1 MKRNIFLLIFIAALS
16 TLSLRAQSFAVFED
30 DLLDDIV
37 PAGWLKGFLV
47 NQQEGMTG
55 KPESMSYPY
64 DSNLWDGEIVRNTE
78 TYGSDWWRYE
88 QTAYYTD
95 GLLRLAYLLDDPQL
109 TQKAEAGIK
118 YTLSHP
124 DSNGRLPHGTFK
136 KASMWPMAVFWR
148 AIKAYY
154 DRTNDESIP
163 EILEKHYLSYPLE
176 EVENWR
182 NIVSIEGM
190 LWTYGKTGN
199 PELLERCKTAWNG
212 GKFGDLTPEACFAD
226 MTPFMHGVTFSEE
239 LKLPLLLYAYTGEKY
254 YLDAAIHAYEVM
266 ERNHML
272 PDGVHASAE
281 AIIGNGNIINNHET
295 CDITDLTWT
304 LGYFLQITGGTEWA
318 DRIEKAV
325 FNAGMG
331 CVTDDFK
338 ALQYFSSVNQFRVT
352 GDSNNNGLFPG
363 RTWMAYRPTHQ
374 TECCSGNVN
383 RFMPNFVGRMWMKAS
398 DNAIVAA
405 MYGPSSVN
413 FTAQDGAKV
422 CISENT
428 EYPYE
433 DKIIFKIESDRPVT
447 IDFTYRIP
455 GWADRASVKHA
466 GKKLNKSFAEKG
478 KFHTVQVKVGQKPV
492 EIELDLNMEPVL
504 TTLGKGCTAYDEAA
518 RNYFSGRG
526 KIEPTSIENVT
537 IENDGEDEA
546 DQVQSVYVQRGP
558 LLYSYPIPQNKTED
572 TKVYDYMHGKV
583 PGDPSF
589 KCWNIEP
596 AGDWNYAVDITRDVK
611 LKYAD
616 GKIKIPVKRIR
627 WELEEGKYTPRVP
640 SPEDVEVTSHNM
652 EYIELVPYGG
662 TELRLTVFPVIK

>member
-1 MKRNIFLLIFIAALS
+1 MKKLISLLIIAVW
-16 TLSLRAQSFAVFED
+16 TLNLNAQTFTVFND
-30 DLLDDIV
+30 GLLDDIT
-37 PAGWLKGFLV
+37 PNGWLKDFLV
-47 NQQEGMTG
+47 NQQNGMTG

-95 GLLRLAYLLDDPQL
+95 GLLRLAYLLDNPEL

-124 DSNGRLPHGTFK
+124 DSRGRLPHGTFK

-154 DRTNDESIP
+154 DRTHDEEIP
-163 EILEKHYLSYPLE
+163 KLLERHYLTYSLK
-176 EVENWR
+176 EVESWR
-182 NIVSIEGM
+182 NIVSLEGM

-199 PELLERCKTAWNG
+199 QELLERSITAWNG

-226 MTPFMHGVTFSEE
+226 MTPFMHGVTFCEE

-254 YLDAAIHAYEVM
+254 YLDAAINAFNVM

-281 AIIGNGNIINNHET
+281 PLIGNGNIINNHET
-295 CDITDLTWT
+295 CDISDLTWT
-304 LGYFLQITGGTEWA
+304 LGYFLQITGNTEWA

-331 CVTDDFK
+331 CVTNDFK

-383 RFMPNFVGRMWMKAS
+383 RFMPNYVGRMWMQSGA
-398 DNAIVAA
+398 NGIVAA
-405 MYGPSSVN
+405 MYGPSAVK
-413 FTAQDGAKV
+413 FTAQNGAKV
-422 CISENT
+422 TITEST

-433 DKIIFKIESDRPVT
+433 GNIIFKIESDKHT
-447 IDFTYRIP
+447 AFDFTYRIP
-455 GWADRASVKHA
+455 GWAEKASVKYN
-466 GKKLNKSFAEKG
+466 GKKLCKSITEKA
-478 KFHTVQVKVGQKPV
+478 KFHSIHVNVGDEPV
-492 EIELDLNMEPVL
+492 EIELDLTMEPIL
-504 TTLGKGCTAYDEAA
+504 TTVGKGCTAYDEAA
-518 RNYFSGRG
+518 RNYFNGRG
-526 KIEPTSIENVT
+526 KIEPTSIENVAV
-537 IENDGEDEA
+537 EQESNSDEI
-546 DQVQSVYVQRGP
+546 QSVYVQRGP
-558 LLYSYPIPQNKTED
+558 LLYSYAIPQTKTED
-572 TKVYDYMHGKV
+572 TKVYSYMHGKV

-589 KCWNIEP
+589 KCWDIEP
-596 AGDWNYAVDITRDVK
+596 SGDWNYAVDIRGKVR
-611 LKYAD
+611 LKYSN
-616 GKIKIPVKRIR
+616 GTIRIPVKRIR
-627 WELEEGKYTPRVP
+627 WELEGGRFTPRVP
-640 SPEDVEVTSHNM
+640 SPDDVEVISYKT
-652 EYIELVPYGG
+652 EYIDLVPYGG
-662 TELRLTVFPVIK
+662 TELRLTVFPIIK

>member
-1 MKRNIFLLIFIAALS
+1 MKKLISLLIIAVW
-16 TLSLRAQSFAVFED
+16 TLNLNAQTFTVFND
-30 DLLDDIV
+30 GLLDDIT
-37 PAGWLKGFLV
+37 PNGWLKDFLV
-47 NQQEGMTG
+47 NQQNGMTG

-95 GLLRLAYLLDDPQL
+95 GLLRLAYLLDNPEL

-124 DSNGRLPHGTFK
+124 DSRGRLPHGTFK

-154 DRTNDESIP
+154 DRTHDEEIP
-163 EILEKHYLSYPLE
+163 KLLERHYLTYSLK
-176 EVENWR
+176 EVESWR
-182 NIVSIEGM
+182 NIVSLEGM

-199 PELLERCKTAWNG
+199 QELLERSITAWNG

-226 MTPFMHGVTFSEE
+226 MTPFMHGVTFCEE

-254 YLDAAIHAYEVM
+254 YLDAAINAFNVM

-281 AIIGNGNIINNHET
+281 PLIGNGNIINNHET
-295 CDITDLTWT
+295 CDISDLTWT
-304 LGYFLQITGGTEWA
+304 LGYFLQITGNTEWA

-331 CVTDDFK
+331 CVTNDFK

-383 RFMPNFVGRMWMKAS
+383 RFMPNYVGRMWMQSGA
-398 DNAIVAA
+398 NGIVAA
-405 MYGPSSVN
+405 MYGPSAVK
-413 FTAQDGAKV
+413 FTAQNGAKV
-422 CISENT
+422 TITEST

-433 DKIIFKIESDRPVT
+433 GNIIFKIESDKHT
-447 IDFTYRIP
+447 AFDFTYRIP
-455 GWADRASVKHA
+455 GWAEKASVKYN
-466 GKKLNKSFAEKG
+466 GKKLCKSITEKA
-478 KFHTVQVKVGQKPV
+478 KFHSIHVNVGDEPV
-492 EIELDLNMEPVL
+492 EIELDLTMEPIL
-504 TTLGKGCTAYDEAA
+504 TTVGKGCTAYDEAA
-518 RNYFSGRG
+518 RNYFNGRG
-526 KIEPTSIENVT
+526 KIEPTSIENVAV
-537 IENDGEDEA
+537 EQESNSDEI
-546 DQVQSVYVQRGP
+546 QSVYVQRGP
-558 LLYSYPIPQNKTED
+558 LLYSYAIPQTKTED
-572 TKVYDYMHGKV
+572 TKVYSYMHGKV

-596 AGDWNYAVDITRDVK
+596 SGNWNYAVDIRKKVR
-611 LKYAD
+611 LKYSN
-616 GKIKIPVKRIR
+616 GTIRIPVKRIR
-627 WELEEGKYTPRVP
+627 WELEGGRFTPRVP
-640 SPEDVEVTSHNM
+640 SPDEVEVISYKT
-652 EYIELVPYGG
+652 EYIDLVPYGG
-662 TELRLTVFPVIK
+662 TELRLTVFPIIK

>member
-1 MKRNIFLLIFIAALS
+1 MKKLLPLLIFVGTIC
-16 TLSLRAQSFAVFED
+16 SLNLGAQSYTVYND
-30 DLLDDIV
+30 GLLDNIV
-37 PAGWLKGFLV
+37 PSGWLKDFLV

-55 KPESMSYPY
+55 KPESLSYPY
-64 DSNLWDGEIVRNTE
+64 DSNLWDGDIVRNTE
-78 TYGSDWWRYE
+78 KYGSDWWRYE

-95 GLLRLAYLLDDPQL
+95 GLLRLAYLLDNEAL

-118 YTLSHP
+118 YTLSNP
-124 DSNGRLPHGTFK
+124 GANGRLPHGTFK

-154 DRTNDESIP
+154 DKTRDESIP
-163 EILEKHYLSYPLE
+163 AILEKHYLSYSLE
-176 EVENWR
+176 EIESWR

-190 LWTYGKTGN
+190 LWAYSKTGN
-199 PELLERCKTAWNG
+199 AELIELCKTAWG
-212 GKFGDLTPEACFAD
+212 RGKFGDLTPEACFAD

-239 LKLPLLLYAYTGEKY
+239 LKLPLLLYSYTGEKY
-254 YLDAAIHAYEVM
+254 YLDAAINAFNVM

-295 CDITDLTWT
+295 CDISDLTWT
-304 LGYFLQITGGTEWA
+304 MGYFLQITGNTEWA

-331 CVTDDFK
+331 CVTNDFK

-352 GDSNNNGLFPG
+352 GDSNDNGLFPG

-383 RFMPNFVGRMWMKAS
+383 RFMPNFAGRMWMTSA
-398 DNAIVAA
+398 DNGIVAA
-405 MYGPSSVN
+405 MYGPSEVS
-413 FTAQDGAKV
+413 FKAQDGAKV
-422 CISENT
+422 VITEST

-433 DKIIFKIESDRPVT
+433 GKIIFTIESDRPT
-447 IDFTYRIP
+447 AFDFIYRIP
-455 GWADRASVKHA
+455 GWADKATVKHA
-466 GKKLNKSFAEKG
+466 GKKLAKSFTERG
-478 KFHTVQVKVGQKPV
+478 KYHTLNVRVDKKPV
-492 EIELDLNMEPVL
+492 VVELDLIMQPVL

-518 RNYFSGRG
+518 KKYFSGRG
-526 KIEPTSIENVT
+526 KIEPTSVENVAVLK
-537 IENDGEDEA
+537 GEQSDEI
-546 DQVQSVYVQRGP
+546 QSVYVQRGP
-558 LLYSYPIPQNKTED
+558 LLYSYAIPQIKTED
-572 TKVYDYMHGKV
+572 TKVYDYMHGKM

-596 AGDWNYAVDITRDVK
+596 AGSWNYAVDMTEDVR
-611 LKYAD
+611 LKYSK
-616 GKIKIPVKRIR
+616 GSIRIPVKRIK
-627 WELEEGKYTPRVP
+627 WELVDGKYTPRVP
-640 SPEDVEVTSHNM
+640 APEDVELVSNKV

-662 TELRLTVFPVIK
+662 TELRLTVFPIIK